1 MRTRASQSLQQQTGG
16 PAGRLGMATPPA
28 LCVVLTASALLAGSG
43 PGLLLSTPQDST
55 PRSEV
60 RLVSDVAS
68 VRPGEPFTV
77 GLHVALEDGWRTPWK
92 NAGDV
97 GSGLLANWRLPNG
110 FSADSFAFPIPE
122 RIEHPPVAS
131 YGYTGEVVFL
141 ATITPAADIE
151 AGRSVRLRV
160 SADFVICG
168 STCIPVSAE
177 CSLEL
182 PVRDAPS
189 APSADAPLIR
199 RYADRLPV
207 ERAQWITRAARTDRG
222 FILGVAPPADWEGS
236 LKGAYFFP
244 ADRELLD
251 HAADQPIGR
260 TADGEYRVRLTE
272 SGYLRARPEHIEGI
286 LVLPRG
292 AALDAAG
299 HRGLIVRSAVAGADV
314 AWAAEPAVPLA
325 PGSHEE

>member
-1 MRTRASQSLQQQTGG
+1 M
-16 PAGRLGMATPPA
+16 
-28 LCVVLTASALLAGSG
+28 
-43 PGLLLSTPQDST
+43 
-55 PRSEV
+55 
-60 RLVSDVAS
+60 SDVAS

-97 GSGLLANWRLPNG
+97 GSALVASWKLPSG
-110 FSADSFAFPIPE
+110 FIADSFAYPIPE
-122 RIEHPPVAS
+122 RFPHPPVAS
-131 YGYTGEVVFL
+131 YGYADEVVFL
-141 ATITPAADIE
+141 ATVTPAADIE
-151 AGRSVRLRV
+151 AGRSVRLSL

-177 CSLEL
+177 RSLEL
-182 PVRDAPS
+182 PVRHAPS

-236 LKGAYFFP
+236 LNGAYFFP

-251 HAADQPIGR
+251 HAADQPVGR

-272 SGYLRARPEHIEGI
+272 SGYLPARPEQIEGI
-286 LVLPRG
+286 LVLPDG

-299 HRGLIVRSAVAGADV
+299 HRGLIVRAAVAGADV
-314 AWAAEPAVPLA
+314 AWAAEPTVPLA